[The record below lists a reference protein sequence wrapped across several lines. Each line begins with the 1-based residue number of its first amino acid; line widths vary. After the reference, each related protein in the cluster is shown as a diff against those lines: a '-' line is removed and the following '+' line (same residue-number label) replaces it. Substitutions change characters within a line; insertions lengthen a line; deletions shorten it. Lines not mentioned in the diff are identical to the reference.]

1 MERGRRIFGIMG
13 KRASKLTKDEIRE
26 LEESTYFDAKQLR
39 KWHQEFLKD
48 CPSGFMTKSEFRKIY
63 GQFFPCGDPTKFVDY
78 IFNVFDEDKNGVITF
93 KEFIRAISITT
104 KGNIDEKLNWA
115 FNLYDL
121 DNDGFVTRSEML
133 DIVTAI
139 YVLHGKA
146 GLTDSEAAGADN
158 PRKRVDQ
165 LFAKLDTDADARI
178 SREEFCEGFKT
189 DPWIRRALLN
199 AVSMPDQP
207 KSLRSFSTT
216 SSE

>member
-1 MERGRRIFGIMG
+1 
-13 KRASKLTKDEIRE
+13 
-26 LEESTYFDAKQLR
+26 
-39 KWHQEFLKD
+39 
-48 CPSGFMTKSEFRKIY
+48 EFRKIY

-78 IFNVFDEDKNGVITF
+78 IFNVFDEDKVQVVLARDGSFDCLDWRSRRTSAHAPAEASPN
-93 KEFIRAISITT
+93 AISSCFEHVRSTIVHDKPTARAHEENTRKSLET
-104 KGNIDEKLNWA
+104 KWCRA

-146 GLTDSEAAGADN
+146 GPSDADASTDN

-165 LFAKLDTDADARI
+165 LFAKLDTDSDARI

-207 KSLRSFSTT
+207 RSLRSFSTA

>member
-1 MERGRRIFGIMG
+1 MERGHRILRIMG
-13 KRASKLTKDEIRE
+13 KRASKLTNDEIRD

-48 CPSGFMTKSEFRKIY
+48 CPSGFMTKLEFRKTY
-63 GQFFPCGDPTKFVDY
+63 GQFFPCGDSTKFVDY

-146 GLTDSEAAGADN
+146 GLADTDAAGVDI

-189 DPWIRRALLN
+189 DPLIRRALLN

>member
-1 MERGRRIFGIMG
+1 MNTSVGR
-13 KRASKLTKDEIRE
+13 AECTE
-26 LEESTYFDAKQLR
+26 LVQSRVVVRSSQVGEPGPR
-39 KWHQEFLKD
+39 
-48 CPSGFMTKSEFRKIY
+48 
-63 GQFFPCGDPTKFVDY
+63 
-78 IFNVFDEDKNGVITF
+78 
-93 KEFIRAISITT
+93 
-104 KGNIDEKLNWA
+104 A

-146 GLTDSEAAGADN
+146 GLADTDAAGVDI

-165 LFAKLDTDADARI
+165 LFAKLDTVSATDIFQYNQNKELIMANIAAVTAMKQTVDAYQAEKTNRIAYIEMTLQPIDADARI

-189 DPWIRRALLN
+189 DPLIRRALLN

>member
-1 MERGRRIFGIMG
+1 MVN
-13 KRASKLTKDEIRE
+13 
-26 LEESTYFDAKQLR
+26 STLNNSGVYFFITGEPITED
-39 KWHQEFLKD
+39 
-48 CPSGFMTKSEFRKIY
+48 
-63 GQFFPCGDPTKFVDY
+63 FVW
-78 IFNVFDEDKNGVITF
+78 FEAAPVHAGNGVITF

-146 GLTDSEAAGADN
+146 GLADTDAAGVDI

-189 DPWIRRALLN
+189 DPLIRRALLN

>member
-146 GLTDSEAAGADN
+146 GPADSEAAGADN

-207 KSLRSFSTT
+207 KSLRSFSTA

>member
-1 MERGRRIFGIMG
+1 MERGRRILGIMG
-13 KRASKLTKDEIRE
+13 KRASKLNKDEIRE

-39 KWHQEFLKD
+39 KWHQEFLRD

-115 FNLYDL
+115 FGLYDL

-146 GLTDSEAAGADN
+146 GPSEADASTDN

-165 LFAKLDTDADARI
+165 LFARLDTDSDARI

-207 KSLRSFSTT
+207 RSLRGFSTA

>member
-1 MERGRRIFGIMG
+1 MG
-13 KRASKLTKDEIRE
+13 KRASKLNKDEIRE

-39 KWHQEFLKD
+39 KWHQEFLRD

-115 FNLYDL
+115 FGLYDL

-146 GLTDSEAAGADN
+146 GPSEADASTDN

-165 LFAKLDTDADARI
+165 LFARLDTDSDARI

-207 KSLRSFSTT
+207 RSLRGFSTA

>member
-1 MERGRRIFGIMG
+1 MERGRRILGIMG
-13 KRASKLTKDEIRE
+13 KRASKLNKDEIRE

-146 GLTDSEAAGADN
+146 GPSEADASADN

-165 LFAKLDTDADARI
+165 LFAKLDTDSDARI

-207 KSLRSFSTT
+207 RSLRSFSTA

>member
-1 MERGRRIFGIMG
+1 MERGRRILGIMG
-13 KRASKLTKDEIRE
+13 KRASKLNKDEIRE

-39 KWHQEFLKD
+39 KWHQEFLRD

-115 FNLYDL
+115 FGLYDL

-146 GLTDSEAAGADN
+146 GPSEADASTDN

-165 LFAKLDTDADARI
+165 LFAKLDTDSDARI

-207 KSLRSFSTT
+207 RSLRSFSTA

>member
-1 MERGRRIFGIMG
+1 MERGRRILGIMG
-13 KRASKLTKDEIRE
+13 KRASKLNKDEIRE

-39 KWHQEFLKD
+39 KWHQEFLRD

-115 FNLYDL
+115 FGLYDL

-146 GLTDSEAAGADN
+146 GPSEADASTDN

-165 LFAKLDTDADARI
+165 LFARLDTDSDARI

-207 KSLRSFSTT
+207 RSLRSFSTA

>member
-1 MERGRRIFGIMG
+1 
-13 KRASKLTKDEIRE
+13 
-26 LEESTYFDAKQLR
+26 
-39 KWHQEFLKD
+39 
-48 CPSGFMTKSEFRKIY
+48 
-63 GQFFPCGDPTKFVDY
+63 
-78 IFNVFDEDKNGVITF
+78 
-93 KEFIRAISITT
+93 
-104 KGNIDEKLNWA
+104 
-115 FNLYDL
+115 
-121 DNDGFVTRSEML
+121 ML

-146 GLTDSEAAGADN
+146 GPSEADASTDN

-165 LFAKLDTDADARI
+165 LFAKLDTDSDARI

-207 KSLRSFSTT
+207 RSLRSFSTA